1 MGGKHKWKWEI
12 DEWDL
17 TIYLINDCLKSPL
30 HLSALQPLLT
40 PDHEEIQEEK
50 EEECQCINYLSTLA
64 LHSKTEE
71 GRKQMR
77 FE

>member
-1 MGGKHKWKWEI
+1 MRGTQNQMT
-12 DEWDL
+12 DEQEL
-17 TIYLINDCLKSPL
+17 TIYLINDRLKSPL

-40 PDHEEIQEEK
+40 PNHEEIQEEK
-50 EEECQCINYLSTLA
+50 EEECQCINYLGTLA

-71 GRKQMR
+71 RRKQMR

>member
-1 MGGKHKWKWEI
+1 MGGKHKCKWETN
-12 DEWDL
+12 EWDL
-17 TIYLINDCLKSPL
+17 TIYLLNDCLKSPL

-50 EEECQCINYLSTLA
+50 EEQRQCINYLSTLA
-64 LHSKTEE
+64 LHRKTEDS
-71 GRKQMR
+71 RKCMR